1 MVSEEIAGRL
11 LELGTE
17 CEFSA
22 GSVLI
27 QLGDPGSG
35 LYLIR
40 HGTVLVH
47 APEGDS
53 EHGPGEVVGELA
65 LLSDDGV
72 RSARVTALTD
82 VRAVAVDR
90 ATLEREGLV

>member
-1 MVSEEIAGRL
+1 MVSEEVARRL

-22 GSVLI
+22 GSVLMA
-27 QLGDPGSG
+27 LGEPGAG

-47 APEGDS
+47 APGGDS

-65 LLSDDGV
+65 LLSPDGM
-72 RSARVTALTD
+72 RTARVTALTD